1 MSGKIDAVYEEKE
14 VRKHYT
20 SGAIHGLFT
29 RIADG
34 VLAEGLDLIS
44 AEQAAL
50 LRRVTDYNADARSG
64 HDLDPHD
71 IHDCFYTR
79 EGYLWLPEE
88 KQMYLT
94 KKSPCL
100 VDCEKVER
108 ETNDRHL
115 YHPSETL
122 IEEALMDSCLVEN
135 GDIPIEELAD
145 APEFK
150 FLFGEEA
157 EPYANYIRERWGAKS
172 FSFDKKLTEKHTYRK
187 KETEPTRPVAGQ
199 CHFLYVFKPGWK
211 EWVNRIE
218 MDTNFLC
225 WNADRYIRW
234 ISEDPEKIYTGEFVH
249 ESVDDIHRALMR
261 IGRKGFQPWI
271 KGGKEGPRYECYFYR
286 EPFIDDFEDHLEETT
301 EEERKKRVKKALKE
315 RGLFIHTSK

>member
-94 KKSPCL
+94 KNPL
-100 VDCEKVER
+100 V
-108 ETNDRHL
+108 L
-115 YHPSETL
+115 
-122 IEEALMDSCLVEN
+122 
-135 GDIPIEELAD
+135 
-145 APEFK
+145 
-150 FLFGEEA
+150 
-157 EPYANYIRERWGAKS
+157 
-172 FSFDKKLTEKHTYRK
+172 
-187 KETEPTRPVAGQ
+187 
-199 CHFLYVFKPGWK
+199 
-211 EWVNRIE
+211 
-218 MDTNFLC
+218 
-225 WNADRYIRW
+225 
-234 ISEDPEKIYTGEFVH
+234 
-249 ESVDDIHRALMR
+249 
-261 IGRKGFQPWI
+261 
-271 KGGKEGPRYECYFYR
+271 
-286 EPFIDDFEDHLEETT
+286 
-301 EEERKKRVKKALKE
+301 
-315 RGLFIHTSK
+315 